1 MADSGARVSGPTFPI
16 PFSPGST
23 RFIRGMAQFTGRLQ
37 SQSLIPTTVWM
48 DIGEGRLRISAGRR
62 HIGSWSLEGVEA
74 ERTSIYKF
82 SLDIDGEKFEF
93 YPDDPSTFSDSIGAI
108 IDLTESKGRFG
119 LRRRIEQTYT

>member
-1 MADSGARVSGPTFPI
+1 
-16 PFSPGST
+16 
-23 RFIRGMAQFTGRLQ
+23 MAQFTGRLQ
-37 SQSLIPTTVWM
+37 SESLVPTTVWI

-62 HIGSWSLEGVEA
+62 HLGSWPLDGVKA

-82 SLDIDGEKFEF
+82 SLDIQGERFEF

-119 LRRRIEQTYT
+119 LRERIQKTYTQ